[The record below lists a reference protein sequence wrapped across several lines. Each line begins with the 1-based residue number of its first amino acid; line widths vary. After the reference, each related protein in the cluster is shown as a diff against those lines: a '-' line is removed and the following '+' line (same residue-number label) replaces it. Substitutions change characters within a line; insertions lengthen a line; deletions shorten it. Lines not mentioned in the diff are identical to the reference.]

1 MKPVGTR
8 VRPQPA
14 SPISTTA
21 IAAIRP
27 LRSTMNRIT
36 RTYRRSSGSYTAL
49 NHRKNTAFFACGSRA
64 LSHNAHCVGFSVNAF
79 TADINAVTAI
89 TSANCR
95 YICPVIPGMNA
106 GGRNTDINTK
116 VIPMIGP
123 NSSRIAS
130 IAPCFGV

>member
-8 VRPQPA
+8 VRPQAA
-14 SPISTTA
+14 SPISTSA
-21 IAAIRP
+21 IAAIRR
-27 LRSTMNRIT
+27 LRSTMYRIS
-36 RTYRRSSGSYTAL
+36 RTYHRSTGSYTEL
-49 NHRKNTAFFACGSRA
+49 NHRKKKFFFAFGSFA
-64 LSHNAHCVGFSVNAF
+64 LSHSAHCVGFSVNAF
-79 TADINAVTAI
+79 TAEISAVAAI

-106 GGRNTDINTK
+106 GGRNTDINTS

-123 NSSRIAS
+123 ISSFIAS